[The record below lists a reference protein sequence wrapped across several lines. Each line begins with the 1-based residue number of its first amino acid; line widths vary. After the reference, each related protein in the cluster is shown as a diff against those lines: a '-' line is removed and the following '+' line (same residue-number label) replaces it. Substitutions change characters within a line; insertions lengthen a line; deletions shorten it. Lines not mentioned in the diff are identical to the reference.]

1 MKVDQ
6 LIKVLENVKID
17 ENKIDKDERR
27 KIAEYLAR
35 ILSFIDLVHIRDRN
49 IMTKDKKIYDIESY
63 EKLLKSNKISP
74 NDAYVYVFFLDIYYL
89 ASYYFPFLIDKHL
102 LADAYLS
109 KLGFE
114 YHNNVAPATGLKYVA
129 VAIRYINI
137 NHVAVEVADIDTAT
151 INMNLP
157 KLIRGILDTK
167 YIDDHKVKDITSEL
181 KSRPLFAGYNFG
193 EAWRT
198 LYRYYDDHDT
208 SLAKEVEA
216 IKDAYNRIFQP
227 YRIVYDLNT
236 KQFQVSGNNED
247 R

>member
-1 MKVDQ
+1 MKVDE
-6 LIKVLENVKID
+6 LLKVLENVKID

-27 KIAEYLAR
+27 KTAEYLAR

-49 IMTKDKKIYDIESY
+49 IMTKDRKIYDFHSY
-63 EKLLKSNKISP
+63 KKLLKSNKVSP

-102 LADAYLS
+102 LLYAYLS

-114 YHNNVAPATGLKYVA
+114 YYNVAPATGLKYVS
-129 VAIRYINI
+129 VAIRNINI
-137 NHVAVEVADIDTAT
+137 NHVAVEVADIDAAT

-167 YIDDHKVKDITSEL
+167 HIDDHKVKDITSEL

-216 IKDAYNRIFQP
+216 IRDAYNRIFKP
-227 YRIVYDLNT
+227 YRLAYDLKT
-236 KQFQVSGNNED
+236 KQFIPT
-247 R
+247 